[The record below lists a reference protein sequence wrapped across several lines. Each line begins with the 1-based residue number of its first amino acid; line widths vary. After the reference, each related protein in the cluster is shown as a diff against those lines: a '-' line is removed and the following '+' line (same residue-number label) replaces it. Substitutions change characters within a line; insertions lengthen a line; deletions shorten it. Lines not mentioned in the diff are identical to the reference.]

1 LQLCSDANI
10 LMVCSGGSWIEVDC
24 GTSNCKPQ
32 GLVRGTSVDAWDLV
46 ARSAV
51 LDVFAGYNR
60 LERIEIYM

>member
-1 LQLCSDANI
+1 
-10 LMVCSGGSWIEVDC
+10 VDC

-46 ARSAV
+46 ARSVV

-60 LERIEIYM
+60 LERIEIYMSNRRQRPFQGSVIVR